1 MWGLHDPRG
10 LRAEGSAGSLYTPLD
25 MTTPFKSASYCCVL
39 HFYQSLGTLVIVKSV
54 LRVIPLGWRLSSI
67 YFFSWNLLFSD
78 SDLWPTACSGYL
90 PVRRSFQI
98 FYLLVYI
105 WKQRNNSTS
114 HCKKA
119 LGTGVQVSIQTN
131 MTMAWGVF
139 GCEIASL
146 LSRLA
151 D

>member
-1 MWGLHDPRG
+1 MILTDNVLVWSLALVAVWTSPRLDNQEPLYYYRSYSHISNRARQNSTLSEEWNQTRKKKIHKNFSILYVWGLHDPRG

-78 SDLWPTACSGYL
+78 SDL
-90 PVRRSFQI
+90 
-98 FYLLVYI
+98 
-105 WKQRNNSTS
+105 
-114 HCKKA
+114 
-119 LGTGVQVSIQTN
+119 
-131 MTMAWGVF
+131 
-139 GCEIASL
+139 
-146 LSRLA
+146 
-151 D
+151 